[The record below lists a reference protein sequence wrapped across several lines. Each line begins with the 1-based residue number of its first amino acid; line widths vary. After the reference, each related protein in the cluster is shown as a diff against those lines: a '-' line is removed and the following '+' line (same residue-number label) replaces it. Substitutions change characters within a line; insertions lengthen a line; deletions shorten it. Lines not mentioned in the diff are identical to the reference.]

1 MTASSTQANQAMF
14 DHIAPRYDL
23 LNRILSGG
31 LDQRWRRRVVAEVA
45 GAAPGPRL
53 DLCAGTLDLAALLC
67 AAFPA
72 ERVVAVNLA
81 TQMMARGRHK
91 APRAEMLQAD
101 VCDLPLDD
109 ATFGAAVCGFGV
121 RNVSSPE
128 AFALEVKRVLVPGG
142 RLVVLEAFRPA
153 RPLATFLHRAYVGR
167 VFPMLGALLSRD
179 RDAYEYFVRSVRGFM
194 TRAALED
201 LLRAAGF
208 RSVRGYDVTLGMA
221 GVVVAEVPS

>member
-1 MTASSTQANQAMF
+1 MTARSTQATQGMF

-31 LDQRWRRRVVAEVA
+31 LDQRWRRRVVAEVV
-45 GAAPGPRL
+45 GAPPGPRL

-72 ERVVAVNLA
+72 ERVVAVDLA
-81 TQMMARGRHK
+81 TQMMARGLHK
-91 APRAEMLQAD
+91 APRAETLQAD
-101 VCDLPLDD
+101 VCDLPLDN
-109 ATFGAAVCGFGV
+109 ASFGAAVCGFGV
-121 RNVSSPE
+121 RNVASPE
-128 AFALEVKRVLVPGG
+128 AFAHEVKRVLVPGG

-153 RPLATFLHRAYVGR
+153 RRLATFLHRAYVGR
-167 VFPMLGALLSRD
+167 VFPMLGAILSRD

-201 LLRAAGF
+201 LLRTAGF

-221 GVVVAEVPS
+221 GVVVAEAPS